1 MNESMAHH
9 GAESPGIAD
18 VSKMEN
24 KVNVSTIHLLEDHVS
39 GVEGVWLDVVEEKEA
54 SIFLS
59 TTHIYREK
67 CQLLIIIKVIISQ
80 TSKSN
85 DISGDIFFVRWSS
98 FE

>member
-39 GVEGVWLDVVEEKEA
+39 GIEGVWLDVVEEKEA

-59 TTHIYREK
+59 TTHIYGEK
-67 CQLLIIIKVIISQ
+67 RQLFKLL
-80 TSKSN
+80 
-85 DISGDIFFVRWSS
+85 R
-98 FE
+98 